1 MKKFIDF
8 IQLDELQDPDQL
20 NETTLRTMSA
30 VVLTAK
36 IRSLQNQITSIKIRP
51 NEPLPSSMT
60 KLFLKLDLISNQNFI
75 TSILVSQTALM
86 DK

>member
-75 TSILVSQTALM
+75 TSILVSQTSLM

>member
-51 NEPLPSSMT
+51 NESLPSSMT

-75 TSILVSQTALM
+75 TSILVSQTSLM

>member
-51 NEPLPSSMT
+51 NEPLPSSMI
-60 KLFLKLDLISNQNFI
+60 KLFQKLDLISNQNFI
-75 TSILVSQTALM
+75 TSILVSQTSLM

>member
-1 MKKFIDF
+1 MKKFVDF

-36 IRSLQNQITSIKIRP
+36 VRSLQNQITSIKIRP
-51 NEPLPSSMT
+51 NEPLPSSMI
-60 KLFLKLDLISNQNFI
+60 KLFQKLDLISNQNFI
-75 TSILVSQTALM
+75 TSILVSQTSLM

>member
-1 MKKFIDF
+1 MKKFVDF

-36 IRSLQNQITSIKIRP
+36 VRSLQNQITSIKIRP

-60 KLFLKLDLISNQNFI
+60 KLLILPQ
-75 TSILVSQTALM
+75 
-86 DK
+86 

>member
-1 MKKFIDF
+1 MKKFVDF

-51 NEPLPSSMT
+51 NEPLPSSMI
-60 KLFLKLDLISNQNFI
+60 KLFQKLDLISNQNFI
-75 TSILVSQTALM
+75 TSILVSQTSLM

>member
-1 MKKFIDF
+1 MKKFVDF

-75 TSILVSQTALM
+75 TSILVSQTSLM